1 MAANPTMPARGHA
14 TAPTFDP
21 SQPRELRRYF
31 NELEM
36 LFQRCNITDS
46 EEMKKHACRYVDIDT
61 SELWESIPEYLPT
74 VSFNNF
80 RIAVHKLYPG
90 SEDDRKWSIADMDK
104 LVGEQLRIGIY
115 DENALGLYFRSFYN
129 ITRFL
134 HSKNRI
140 SDAEQSRAF
149 VRGFQPALWAR
160 IARRLELKLP
170 DHYPDDP
177 YPLDDIHTA
186 AKFVLAGTATSRTS
200 NSQTSGSASTSTS
213 VPTTSTSAPQIKSE
227 DLSAIFEKFAST
239 LVTALAGSRPNNN
252 NYSNNAPRPNPGFR
266 QDQLENLIC
275 IFCGLSGHFIS
286 DCLVCQAYIND
297 GKCKKNPE
305 GKVVLPNGQFTPR
318 NIPGRCIKDRIDE
331 WLRRNP
337 DTTITPALMYGIAPS
352 PAPTTTPRG
361 VYQINDMNVAADI
374 RIARLEQEL
383 YALRSGRGFTR
394 TDLDAPVV
402 PVVQPSISSI
412 PPPLAPIVPPIPTV
426 PAPSTSSIA
435 TNPPTS
441 NATPA
446 STSQPPVHPYA
457 GTTENSYLPPHER
470 NFAGKSKERDGP
482 SYHTVAPIQN
492 DKIAQDV
499 FSRSMKNPVIT
510 LTTEELL
517 SLSPEVRTKW
527 KEQLTPRRIQHQE
540 GNNSAH
546 LVNEEV
552 LMIDDPYEIYIN
564 TLRPGEIP
572 RPFVAAKESHS
583 IRSVMM
589 NVNGRNPVESVV
601 DPGSSIIAMSE
612 EVCHELGL
620 AYDPSVHIPLQ
631 SANGGIDESLGLAR
645 NVPCEVGTITIYMQI
660 HIIRDPAY
668 DILLGRPFDVVTESA
683 IKNWRD
689 ETQTITIFD
698 PNSTRSSAI
707 PTFPRSTK
715 RRKIIREDFRI

>member
-1 MAANPTMPARGHA
+1 MAANLTMPARGYA

-21 SQPRELRRYF
+21 SQPWELRRYF

-36 LFQRCNITDS
+36 LFQWCNITDS
-46 EEMKKHACRYVDIDT
+46 EEMKKHAYRYVNIDT
-61 SELWESIPEYLPT
+61 SELWELIPEYLPT

-80 RIAVHKLYPG
+80 RITVHKLYPG
-90 SEDDRKWSIADMDK
+90 SEDNRKWSITDMDK

-115 DENALGLYFRSFYN
+115 DKNALGLYFWSFYN

-149 VRGFQPALWAR
+149 VRSFQPALWAR
-160 IARRLELKLP
+160 IAWRLKLKLP
-170 DHYPDDP
+170 DHYPDNP

-186 AKFVLAGTATSRTS
+186 AKFVLAGTAPSQTL
-200 NSQTSGSASTSTS
+200 NSQTSGSALTSTL

-239 LVTALAGSRPNNN
+239 LITALAGSRPNNN
-252 NYSNNAPRPNPGFR
+252 NYSNNVPCPNPGFR

-297 GKCKKNPE
+297 RKCKKNPE

-318 NIPGRCIKDRIDE
+318 NIPGHCIKDWIDE

-337 DTTITPALMYGIAPS
+337 DTMITPVLMYGITPS

-361 VYQINDMNVAADI
+361 IYQINDMNVTADI
-374 RIARLEQEL
+374 CIARLEQEL

-394 TDLDAPVV
+394 TDLDVPVV
-402 PVVQPSISSI
+402 PVIQPSISSI
-412 PPPLAPIVPPIPTV
+412 PPPPAPIVPLIPTV

-435 TNPPTS
+435 TNLPTS

-457 GTTENSYLPPHER
+457 GTTENLYLPPHEQ
-470 NFAGKSKERDGP
+470 NFAGKGKERDSP

-510 LTTEELL
+510 LTTKELL
-517 SLSPEVRTKW
+517 SLSPEVHTKW
-527 KEQLTPRRIQHQE
+527 KEQLTPCRIQYQE

-564 TLRPGEIP
+564 TLWPGEIP
-572 RPFVAAKESHS
+572 RPFVTAKEFHS

-620 AYDPSVHIPLQ
+620 AYDPSIHIPLQ

-645 NVPCEVGTITIYMQI
+645 NIPCKVGTITIYMQI
-660 HIIRDPAY
+660 HIIHDPAY
-668 DILLGRPFDVVTESA
+668 NILLSQPFDVVTESA

-698 PNSTRSSAI
+698 PNSMWSSAI

-715 RRKIIREDFRI
+715 HQKIIHKDFRI